1 MHNTITARRSAG
13 SLILA
18 AIVALVFVDYA
29 PAGGAGESEPASPAL
44 SAGAM
49 QSAGALEFGPDGVLF
64 IGDSYEAK
72 VFALETN
79 DTAAPAMP
87 EAPVLVERID
97 IELAALLGADPIDVV
112 INDMA
117 VNPASQNVYLTVHV
131 GRTTNPGVALAR
143 FVKDSGE
150 LEILDLSAFEM
161 TSVDIPMAPA
171 FEETLQYGQ
180 SERMLAVTDLTYYD
194 GELLIAGVSNQ
205 EFESTLRRVSYPF
218 TDDMVI
224 SSIEIFHGAHN
235 QQETHAPIVTSLVYE
250 IQGEPHLIAGYACSP
265 LVKIRLSD
273 LEDGAH
279 VLGTTMAELGYGNA
293 PVDIFVYQPHPL
305 LGGGGE
311 RILVTN
317 DQRGATSVD
326 TALFAEAELTEGSF
340 FPIGLDQSAQPL
352 TGALHADPLNDTF
365 LVTVRRNV
373 QTGYL
378 NLNSVPM
385 GLWFDAAE
393 TIVEMNWPDRDDSP
407 AGTPNPI
414 DYGFEG

>member
-1 MHNTITARRSAG
+1 M
-13 SLILA
+13 ILA
-18 AIVALVFVDYA
+18 VIMALVFVSRA
-29 PAGGAGESEPASPAL
+29 AAGGAGDTQAAGDLPT
-44 SAGAM
+44 AGAL

-64 IGDSYEAK
+64 VGDSYGAK
-72 VFALETN
+72 VFAFQTN
-79 DTAAPAMP
+79 DITAPAVP

-97 IELAALLGADPIDVV
+97 VALAALLGANPLDIV

-117 VNPASQNVYLTVHV
+117 VNPLSQNVYLTVHV
-131 GRTTNPGVALAR
+131 GRSTNPGVALAR
-143 FVKDSGE
+143 LVKDSGE
-150 LEILDLSAFEM
+150 LEILDLSQFPM
-161 TSVDIPMAPA
+161 TSVDIPLAPA

-180 SERMLAVTDLTYYD
+180 SERMLSVTDLTYYN

-218 TDDMVI
+218 TDAMSI

-250 IQGEPHLIAGYACSP
+250 IEGEAHLIAGYACAP
-265 LVKIRLSD
+265 LVKIPLAA
-273 LEDGAH
+273 LQDGAH
-279 VLGTTMAELGYGNA
+279 VMGTTMAELGYGNA
-293 PVDIFVYQPHPL
+293 PVDIFVYQPHPM
-305 LGGGGE
+305 LGGGNE

-326 TALFAEAELTEGSF
+326 TALFAEAELTEGAF
-340 FPIGLDQSAQPL
+340 FPTGLNQSSQPL
-352 TGALHADPLNDTF
+352 TGALHADPLNDAF

-407 AGTPNPI
+407 AGSPNPI